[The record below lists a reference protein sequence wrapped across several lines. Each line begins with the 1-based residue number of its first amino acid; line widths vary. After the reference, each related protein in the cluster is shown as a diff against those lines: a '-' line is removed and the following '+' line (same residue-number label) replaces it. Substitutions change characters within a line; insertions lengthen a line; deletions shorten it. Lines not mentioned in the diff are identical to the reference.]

1 MKKHSCFDELL
12 KHRHFLLNLSNS
24 NNKERKQIIKSASKR
39 KINIILNCIV
49 NVLEKNLNLPQEQL
63 EKLKKF
69 KSVLRRLANKEES
82 IETKKQV
89 LVQKGGFLQFLIP
102 AVISGITSIVSSL
115 ISNNKS
121 E

>member
-1 MKKHSCFDELL
+1 M
-12 KHRHFLLNLSNS
+12 NLAKSPP
-24 NNKERKQIIKSASKR
+24 KERKKILNQAPKN
-39 KINIILNCIV
+39 KINLLLNCIV

-89 LVQKGGFLQFLIP
+89 LVQKGGFVQFLIP